1 MARPTEFDRHRAR
14 DKALVLF
21 WRKGYQ
27 ASSLTDLLE
36 AMEIGRSSFY
46 AAFTDKRSLYMEC
59 LDMFAQRT
67 QDMVYQARAKQ
78 SPLNALQFFLEQ
90 TFSDP
95 RAIRA
100 EWGCLLVNTV
110 LEMSGVDD
118 ALADQ
123 ASRHLETMQQIFQT
137 CLEDAGFT
145 ASVASEMAALLM
157 VVNEGVRVSSRR
169 RLTQQQ
175 QLAPIATTFRL
186 LRNASVTPPTPTL
199 ESAPESTKGALA

>member
-1 MARPTEFDRHRAR
+1 MARPLEFDRHRAR

-59 LDMFAQRT
+59 LDLFAQRT
-67 QDMVYQARAKQ
+67 QDMVHQARSQ
-78 SPLNALQFFLEQ
+78 QPPLDALQSFFEQ
-90 TFSDP
+90 TFSGP
-95 RAIRA
+95 QVIRA

-123 ASRHLETMQQIFQT
+123 ASRHLEAMQRIFQT

-145 ASVASEMAALLM
+145 ASVAREMAALLM
-157 VVNEGVRVSSRR
+157 VINEGVRVSSRR
-169 RLTQQQ
+169 RLPQQQ

-186 LRNASVTPPTPTL
+186 LRNASIPTP
-199 ESAPESTKGALA
+199 ESIQGVLS